1 MNSKIL
7 TLLEFNKILDLLWTL
22 LEFNKILDLLCD
34 QAGSGLAK
42 ERIAQL
48 EPMTNMRMA
57 KDALTETTEA
67 VSVIVHKGSIPVG
80 EIGDI
85 NSIVSM
91 ARRGRCLS
99 MRELLQ
105 VRASIASSRQV
116 KAFLKEDMPEGLK
129 IISEIAGL
137 LDPAVKLERDIY
149 DAIISEDEM
158 SDNASPVLKSI
169 RREMRNKNDLIKS
182 RLQKMVSSSSA
193 KSHLQDAIVTMRNGR
208 YVIPVKREY
217 ISLFPGMV
225 HDQSSTGATLFV
237 EPQAV
242 VTLNNELRQLEHDE
256 QAEITRILE
265 LFSSRVGEH
274 HQSLQNDQR
283 LMAELDFIN
292 AKGKLSVM
300 MDGAEPHLNDENI
313 IDIRTGRHPL
323 IPADKVVPTNI
334 ELGRDW
340 TTLLITGPNTG
351 GKTVTLKTIGL
362 MCLMAQSGLHVPA
375 DERTSLPVL
384 KEIFADIGDE
394 QSIEQS
400 LSTFSS
406 HMKNIIEIFRNAGEG
421 SLVLL
426 DELGAGTDPL
436 EGAALGIAEL
446 ERLKEAGALVAATT
460 HYTELKKYA
469 LSTPGVENASMEF
482 NVETLSPTYKLR
494 VGLPGKSN
502 AFEISEKL
510 GLDKSIIERAAELMG
525 EEQLEFEE
533 AVSRVEAD
541 QAAAEARLAE
551 AGREREAAQEAMS
564 EAEKELAKA
573 RAEAAKI
580 VEDARKK
587 AGVML
592 RDAQGT
598 IDEIASE
605 LRDIQHRKKNAGFN
619 EGHIAGGA
627 AEGRRKLRQA
637 ESALKPADAPKVET
651 IQTGKMPDPEDLK
664 IGMRVKYT
672 KLDQTGDVESI
683 PDSRGN
689 FRIRLGSIR
698 MTVNVKDVVIA
709 ESEPQGNKEK
719 KKAKYGN
726 MSFGKT
732 KTVSTEINLIG
743 MNLDDATDRM
753 NKYIDDA
760 FLAGLKTVN
769 IIHGRGSGILRKGL
783 RAELRRNKHVES
795 YKSAPY
801 DQGGEGNT
809 IVTLVDR
816 T

>member
-7 TLLEFNKILDLLWTL
+7 TLLEFNKILDLLR
-22 LEFNKILDLLCD
+22 D
-34 QAGSGLAK
+34 QAASGLAK

-48 EPMTNMRMA
+48 EPMSNMRMA

-85 NSIVSM
+85 SSIVSM

-105 VRASIASSRQV
+105 VRTSIASSRAV
-116 KAFLKEDMPEGLK
+116 KTFLKEDMPEGLK
-129 IISEIAGL
+129 IIPEIAGL
-137 LDPAVKLERDIY
+137 LDPQVKLEHDIY

-169 RREMRNKNDLIKS
+169 RRDMRNKNDLIKS

-242 VTLNNELRQLEHDE
+242 VTLNNELRQLELDE
-256 QAEITRILE
+256 HAEIVRIRG

-300 MDGAEPHLNDENI
+300 MDGAEPHLNEENI

-362 MCLMAQSGLHVPA
+362 LCLMAQSGLHVPA

-482 NVETLSPTYKLR
+482 NVETLSPTYRLR

-573 RAEAAKI
+573 KAEAAKI
-580 VEDARKK
+580 LEDARKK

-637 ESALKPADAPKVET
+637 ESALRPAEAPKVET

-672 KLDQTGDVESI
+672 KLDQTGDVESL

-709 ESEPQGNKEK
+709 ESEPQGNKDRK
-719 KKAKYGN
+719 KSKYGN

>member
-7 TLLEFNKILDLLWTL
+7 TLLEFNKILDLLR
-22 LEFNKILDLLCD
+22 D

-42 ERIAQL
+42 ERIEQL

-85 NSIVSM
+85 SSIVSM

-105 VRASIASSRQV
+105 VRTSIASSRAV
-116 KAFLKEDMPEGLK
+116 KTFLKEDMPEGLK
-129 IISEIAGL
+129 IIPEIAGL
-137 LDPAVKLERDIY
+137 LDPQVKLEHDIY

-169 RREMRNKNDLIKS
+169 RRDMRNKNDLIKS

-242 VTLNNELRQLEHDE
+242 VTLNNELRQLELDE
-256 QAEITRILE
+256 QAEIVRILE

-300 MDGAEPHLNDENI
+300 MDGAEPHLNEENI
-313 IDIRTGRHPL
+313 IDIKTGRHPL

-362 MCLMAQSGLHVPA
+362 LCLMAQSGLHVPA

-482 NVETLSPTYKLR
+482 NVETLSPTYRLR

-580 VEDARKK
+580 VEEARKK

-605 LRDIQHRKKNAGFN
+605 LRDIQHKKKNAGFN

-637 ESALKPADAPKVET
+637 ESALKPAEAPKVET

-664 IGMRVKYT
+664 VGMRVKYT
-672 KLDQTGDVESI
+672 KLDQTGDVESL

-689 FRIRLGSIR
+689 FRIRLGSIH

-726 MSFGKT
+726 LSFGKT

-743 MNLDDATDRM
+743 MNLDDATDKM

-769 IIHGRGSGILRKGL
+769 IIHDRGSGILRKGL

>member
-7 TLLEFNKILDLLWTL
+7 TLLEFNKILDLLR
-22 LEFNKILDLLCD
+22 DL
-34 QAGSGLAK
+34 AGSGLAK
-42 ERIAQL
+42 ERIVQL

-85 NSIVSM
+85 SSIVSM

-116 KAFLKEDMPEGLK
+116 KAFLREDMPEGLK
-129 IISEIAGL
+129 IIPEIAGL
-137 LDPAVKLERDIY
+137 LDPAVRLEHDIY

-169 RREMRNKNDLIKS
+169 RRDMRNKNDLIKS

-242 VTLNNELRQLEHDE
+242 VTLNNELRQLELDE

-274 HQSLQNDQR
+274 YQSLQNDQR

-292 AKGKLSVM
+292 AKGRLSVM

-313 IDIRTGRHPL
+313 IDIKTGRHPL

-362 MCLMAQSGLHVPA
+362 LCLMAQSGLHVPA

-406 HMKNIIEIFRNAGEG
+406 QMKNIIEIFRNAGDG

-482 NVETLSPTYKLR
+482 NVETLSPTYRLR

-605 LRDIQHRKKNAGFN
+605 LRDIQHKKKNAGFN

-672 KLDQTGDVESI
+672 KLDQTGDVESL

-689 FRIRLGSIR
+689 FKIRLGSIR

-726 MSFGKT
+726 MSFGKA

>member
-7 TLLEFNKILDLLWTL
+7 TLLEFNKILDLLR
-22 LEFNKILDLLCD
+22 D

-42 ERIAQL
+42 ERIVQL
-48 EPMTNMRMA
+48 EPMINMRMA

-85 NSIVSM
+85 SSIVSM

-105 VRASIASSRQV
+105 VRASIAASRAV

-129 IISEIAGL
+129 IIPEIAGL

-169 RREMRNKNDLIKS
+169 RRDMRNKNDLIKS

-242 VTLNNELRQLEHDE
+242 VTLNNELRQLELDE
-256 QAEITRILE
+256 QAEIVRILE

-274 HQSLQNDQR
+274 HQSLVNDQR
-283 LMAELDFIN
+283 MMAELDFIN
-292 AKGKLSVM
+292 AKGRLSVM
-300 MDGAEPHLNDENI
+300 MDGAEPHLNGDNI

-323 IPADKVVPTNI
+323 IPADKVVPTNV

-362 MCLMAQSGLHVPA
+362 LCLMAQSGLHVPA
-375 DERTSLPVL
+375 DEKTSLPVL
-384 KEIFADIGDE
+384 REIFADIGDE

-541 QAAAEARLAE
+541 QAEAEARLAE

-564 EAEKELAKA
+564 EAERELAKA
-573 RAEAAKI
+573 KAEAAKI

-672 KLDQTGDVESI
+672 KLDQTGDVESL

-689 FRIRLGSIR
+689 FGIRLGSIR

-719 KKAKYGN
+719 KKARYGN

-743 MNLDDATDRM
+743 MNLDDATERM

-816 T
+816 K

>member
-7 TLLEFNKILDLLWTL
+7 TLLEFNKILDLLR
-22 LEFNKILDLLCD
+22 D

-42 ERIAQL
+42 ERIVQL

-85 NSIVSM
+85 SSIVSM

-129 IISEIAGL
+129 VISEIAGL
-137 LDPAVKLERDIY
+137 LDPEVRLEKDIY

-169 RREMRNKNDLIKS
+169 RRDMRNKNDLIKS

-242 VTLNNELRQLEHDE
+242 VTLNNELRQLELDE

-274 HQSLQNDQR
+274 SQSLLNDQR

-300 MDGAEPHLNDENI
+300 MDGAEPQLNGDNI
-313 IDIRTGRHPL
+313 IDIKTGRHPL

-362 MCLMAQSGLHVPA
+362 LCLMAQSGLHVPA

-627 AEGRRKLRQA
+627 AESRRKLRQA

-664 IGMRVKYT
+664 VGMKVKYT
-672 KLDQTGDVESI
+672 KLDQTGDVESL

-709 ESEPQGNKEK
+709 ESAPQGNKEK

-732 KTVSTEINLIG
+732 KNVSTEINLIG
-743 MNLDDATDRM
+743 MNLDDATERM

>member
-7 TLLEFNKILDLLWTL
+7 TLLEFNKITDLLAQ
-22 LEFNKILDLLCD
+22 
-34 QAGSGLAK
+34 QAGSALTR

-48 EPMTNMRMA
+48 SPLTNMRMVR
-57 KDALTETTEA
+57 DALTETTEA
-67 VSVIVHKGSIPVG
+67 VSVILYKGNIPAG
-80 EIGDI
+80 DTGDI
-85 NSIVSM
+85 SPLTGM
-91 ARRGRCLS
+91 AKKGRILS

-105 VRASIASSRQV
+105 IRSALNAARTV
-116 KAFLKEDMPEGLK
+116 KGFLSEDMPEGLEV
-129 IISEIAGL
+129 IPEIAGL
-137 LDPAVKLERDIY
+137 LEPVPKLEQDIA
-149 DAIISEDEM
+149 DAVISEDEM
-158 SDNASPVLKSI
+158 SDSASPELRAI
-169 RREMRNKNDLIKS
+169 RREINNKNGLIKS
-182 RLQKMVSSSSA
+182 RLQKMISSGSA
-193 KSHLQDAIVTMRNGR
+193 RSHLQDAIVTMRNGR
-208 YVIPVKREY
+208 YVIPVKKEY
-217 ISLFPGMV
+217 VNLFPGMV

-242 VTLNNELRQLEHDE
+242 VNLNNELRQLELDE

-265 LFSSRVGEH
+265 AFSSRVGEH
-274 HQSLQNDQR
+274 AKAIENNQKL
-283 LMAELDFIN
+283 LTELDFIG
-292 AKGKLSVM
+292 AKGRLSVM
-300 MDGAEPHLNDENI
+300 MDGREPHLNEEGF
-313 IDIRTGRHPL
+313 IDIKSGRHPL
-323 IPADKVVPTNI
+323 IPDDKVVPVNA
-334 ELGRDW
+334 ELGREW

-362 MCLMAQSGLHVPA
+362 LCLMAQSGLHIPA
-375 DERTSLPVL
+375 DENSSMPVL

-406 HMKNIIEIFRNAGEG
+406 HMKNIIEIFEKAGEG

-446 ERLKEAGALVAATT
+446 ERLKEAGCLIAATT

-482 NVETLSPTYKLR
+482 DVETLSPTYRLR

-510 GLDKSIIERAAELMG
+510 GLSKDIITRAAELLG
-525 EEQLEFEE
+525 EEQLEFEQ

-541 QAAAEARLAE
+541 QAEAEAALAE
-551 AGREREAAQEAMS
+551 AGREREAAHEAVS
-564 EAEKELAKA
+564 EAEKELAEA
-573 RAEAAKI
+573 RSEAAKI

-587 AGVML
+587 AGAML

-598 IDEIASE
+598 IDDITAE
-605 LRDIQHRKKNAGFN
+605 LRDIQRRKKDAGFN

-627 AEGRRKLRQA
+627 AESRKKLRQA
-637 ESALKPADAPKVET
+637 ESALKPAKAPRPET
-651 IQTGKMPDPEDLK
+651 LQTGKTPDPSD
-664 IGMRVKYT
+664 IRVGMRVRCT
-672 KLDQTGDVESI
+672 KFDQAGDVETL
-683 PDSRGN
+683 PDARGN
-689 FRIRLGSIR
+689 LRIRLGSIK
-698 MTVNVKDVVIA
+698 TDVSIRDIVIA

-719 KKAKYGN
+719 KKAKYGS

-732 KTVSTEINLIG
+732 KTVRPEINLIG
-743 MNLDDATDRM
+743 KDLDEATDLM

-760 FLAGLKTVN
+760 FLAGLVTVH
-769 IIHGRGSGILRKGL
+769 IIHGRGEGILRKGL
-783 RAELRRNKHVES
+783 RAELAKNRHVKS

-801 DQGGEGNT
+801 NDGGEGCT
-809 IVTLVDR
+809 IVELKGR
-816 T
+816 K

>member
-7 TLLEFNKILDLLWTL
+7 TLLEFNKILDLLR
-22 LEFNKILDLLCD
+22 D

-42 ERIAQL
+42 ERIEQL

-85 NSIVSM
+85 SSIVSM

-105 VRASIASSRQV
+105 VRTSIASSRAV
-116 KAFLKEDMPEGLK
+116 KTFLKEDMPEGLK
-129 IISEIAGL
+129 IIPEIAGL
-137 LDPAVKLERDIY
+137 LDPQVKLEHDIY

-169 RREMRNKNDLIKS
+169 RRDMRNKNDLIKS

-242 VTLNNELRQLEHDE
+242 VTLNNELRQLELDE
-256 QAEITRILE
+256 QAEIVRILE

-300 MDGAEPHLNDENI
+300 MDGAEPHLNEENI
-313 IDIRTGRHPL
+313 IDIKTGRHPL

-362 MCLMAQSGLHVPA
+362 LCLMAQSGLHVPA

-482 NVETLSPTYKLR
+482 NVETLSPTYRLR

-580 VEDARKK
+580 VEEARKK

-605 LRDIQHRKKNAGFN
+605 LRDIQHKKKNAGFN

-637 ESALKPADAPKVET
+637 ESALKPAEAPKVET

-664 IGMRVKYT
+664 VGMRVKYT
-672 KLDQTGDVESI
+672 KLDQTGDVESL

-689 FRIRLGSIR
+689 FRIRLGSIH

-726 MSFGKT
+726 LSFGKT

-743 MNLDDATDRM
+743 MNLDDATDKM

>member
-7 TLLEFNKILDLLWTL
+7 TLLEFNKILDLLR
-22 LEFNKILDLLCD
+22 D

-67 VSVIVHKGSIPVG
+67 VSVSVHKGSIPVG

-116 KAFLKEDMPEGLK
+116 KAFLKEDMPDGLK
-129 IISEIAGL
+129 VISEIAGL
-137 LDPAVKLERDIY
+137 LDPEVKLEKDIY

-169 RREMRNKNDLIKS
+169 RRDMRNKNDLIKS

-242 VTLNNELRQLEHDE
+242 VTLNNELRQLEMDE

-274 HQSLQNDQR
+274 HQSLMNDQR

-300 MDGAEPHLNDENI
+300 MDGAEPQLNGDNI
-313 IDIRTGRHPL
+313 IDIKTGRHPL

-362 MCLMAQSGLHVPA
+362 LCLMAQSGLHVPA

-384 KEIFADIGDE
+384 NEIFADIGDE

-598 IDEIASE
+598 IDEITSE

-627 AEGRRKLRQA
+627 AESRKKLRQA

-651 IQTGKMPDPEDLK
+651 IQTGKMPDPDDLK

-672 KLDQTGDVESI
+672 KLDQTGDVESL

-732 KTVSTEINLIG
+732 KTVGTEINLIG

>member
-7 TLLEFNKILDLLWTL
+7 TLLEFNKIIGLLR
-22 LEFNKILDLLCD
+22 E

-42 ERIAQL
+42 ERIDSL
-48 EPMTNMRMA
+48 EPMTNARMA

-67 VSVIVHKGSIPVG
+67 VSVISYKGSIPIG

-85 NSIVSM
+85 SGIVSM

-105 VRASIASSRQV
+105 IRVSIASSRQV
-116 KAFLKEDMPEGLK
+116 KAFLKTDMPEGLK
-129 IISEIAGL
+129 LIPEIAGL
-137 LDPAVKLERDIY
+137 LDPVTKLEQDISS
-149 DAIISEDEM
+149 AIISEDEM
-158 SDNASPVLKSI
+158 ADNASPQLRAI
-169 RREMRNKNDLIKS
+169 RRDIRNKNDLIKS
-182 RLQKMVSSSSA
+182 RLQKMISSGSA
-193 KSHLQDAIVTMRNGR
+193 KTHLQDAIVTMRNGR

-237 EPQAV
+237 EPQSV
-242 VTLNNELRQLEHDE
+242 VNLNNELRQLELDE

-274 HQSLQNDQR
+274 HQSLLNDQK
-283 LMAELDFIN
+283 LLAELDFIN
-292 AKGKLSVM
+292 AKGKLSCGM
-300 MDGAEPHLNDENI
+300 EGAEPQLNEDGV

-323 IPADKVVPTNI
+323 IPADKVVPINV
-334 ELGRDW
+334 ELGRDF

-362 MCLMAQSGLHVPA
+362 LCLMAQSGLHIPA
-375 DERTSLPVL
+375 DEKSSLPVL
-384 KEIFADIGDE
+384 KEVFADIGDE

-406 HMKNIIEIFRNAGEG
+406 HMKNIIEIFENAGEG

-510 GLDKSIIERAAELMG
+510 GLDKSIIDRAAELLG

-541 QAAAEARLAE
+541 QARAEEKLAE
-551 AGREREAAQEAMS
+551 AGREIEAAHEVKT

-573 RAEAAKI
+573 RDEAAKI
-580 VEDARKK
+580 VEEARRK
-587 AGVML
+587 AGGML

-598 IDEIASE
+598 IDEITAE
-605 LRDIQHRKKNAGFN
+605 LRDIQRKNKNAGFN

-627 AEGRRKLRQA
+627 ADGRRKLRQA
-637 ESALKPADAPKVET
+637 ESALKPAKAPQVET
-651 IQTGKMPDPEDLK
+651 IQTGKTPEPQDIK
-664 IGMRVKYT
+664 VGMRVKYL
-672 KLDQTGDVESI
+672 KLGQTGDVESL

-689 FRIRLGSIR
+689 VKLRLGSIR
-698 MTVNVKDVVIA
+698 MDVNIKDLVIA
-709 ESEPQGNKEK
+709 ESEPQGHKEK
-719 KKAKYGN
+719 NRARYGDL
-726 MSFGKT
+726 SFGKS
-732 KTVSTEINLIG
+732 KTIKTEINLIG
-743 MNLDDATDRM
+743 KNLEEACDLV

-760 FLAGLKTVN
+760 FLAGLKTVHV
-769 IIHGRGSGILRKGL
+769 IHGRGEGILRSGI
-783 RAELRRNKHVES
+783 RQELSRNKHVKS
-795 YKSAPY
+795 FRSAPY
-801 DQGGEGNT
+801 NEGGDGCTVVE
-809 IVTLVDR
+809 LKDR
-816 T
+816 K

>member
-7 TLLEFNKILDLLWTL
+7 TLLEFNKILDLLR
-22 LEFNKILDLLCD
+22 D

-42 ERIAQL
+42 ERIVQL

-85 NSIVSM
+85 SSIVSM

-105 VRASIASSRQV
+105 VRTSIASSRAV
-116 KAFLKEDMPEGLK
+116 KTFLKEDMPEGLK
-129 IISEIAGL
+129 IIPEIAGL
-137 LDPAVKLERDIY
+137 LDPQVKLEHDIY

-169 RREMRNKNDLIKS
+169 RRDMRNKNDLIKS

-242 VTLNNELRQLEHDE
+242 VTLNNELRQLELDE
-256 QAEITRILE
+256 QAEIVRILE

-300 MDGAEPHLNDENI
+300 MDGAEPHLNEENI
-313 IDIRTGRHPL
+313 IDIKTGRHPL

-362 MCLMAQSGLHVPA
+362 LCLMAQSGLHVPA

-482 NVETLSPTYKLR
+482 NVETLSPTYRLR

-580 VEDARKK
+580 VEEARKK

-605 LRDIQHRKKNAGFN
+605 LRDIQHKKKNAGFN

-637 ESALKPADAPKVET
+637 ESALKPAEAPKVET
-651 IQTGKMPDPEDLK
+651 LQTGKMPDPEVLK
-664 IGMRVKYT
+664 VGMRVKYT
-672 KLDQTGDVESI
+672 KLDQTGDVESL

-689 FRIRLGSIR
+689 FRIRLGSIH

-726 MSFGKT
+726 LSFGKT

-743 MNLDDATDRM
+743 MNLDDATDKM

>member
-7 TLLEFNKILDLLWTL
+7 TLLEFNKILDLLR
-22 LEFNKILDLLCD
+22 D

-42 ERIAQL
+42 ERIEQL
-48 EPMTNMRMA
+48 EPMTNLRMA

-85 NSIVSM
+85 SSIVSM

-105 VRASIASSRQV
+105 VRTSIASSRAV
-116 KAFLKEDMPEGLK
+116 KTFLKEDMPEGLK
-129 IISEIAGL
+129 IIPEIAGL
-137 LDPAVKLERDIY
+137 LDPQVKLEHDIY

-169 RREMRNKNDLIKS
+169 RRDMRNKNDLIKS

-242 VTLNNELRQLEHDE
+242 VTLNNELRQLELDE
-256 QAEITRILE
+256 HAEIVRILE

-300 MDGAEPHLNDENI
+300 MDGAEPHLNEENI

-362 MCLMAQSGLHVPA
+362 LCLMAQSGLHVPA

-482 NVETLSPTYKLR
+482 NVETLSPTYRLR

-637 ESALKPADAPKVET
+637 ESALRPAEAPKVET

-672 KLDQTGDVESI
+672 KLDQTGDVESL

-689 FRIRLGSIR
+689 FRLRLGSIR

-709 ESEPQGNKEK
+709 ESEPQGNKDRK
-719 KKAKYGN
+719 KSKYGN

-760 FLAGLKTVN
+760 FLAGLKTVS

>member
-7 TLLEFNKILDLLWTL
+7 TLLEFNKILDLLR
-22 LEFNKILDLLCD
+22 DL
-34 QAGSGLAK
+34 AGSGLAK
-42 ERIAQL
+42 ERIVQL

-85 NSIVSM
+85 SSIVSM

-129 IISEIAGL
+129 IIPEIASL

-169 RREMRNKNDLIKS
+169 RRDMRNKNDLIKS

-242 VTLNNELRQLEHDE
+242 VTLNNELRQLELDE
-256 QAEITRILE
+256 QAEIVRILE

-292 AKGKLSVM
+292 AKGRLSVM
-300 MDGAEPHLNDENI
+300 MDGAEPQLNDENI

-362 MCLMAQSGLHVPA
+362 LCLMAQSGLHVPA

-605 LRDIQHRKKNAGFN
+605 LRDIQHKKKNAGFN

-689 FRIRLGSIR
+689 FKIRLGSIH

-719 KKAKYGN
+719 KKPN
-726 MSFGKT
+726 T
-732 KTVSTEINLIG
+732 
-743 MNLDDATDRM
+743 ATCRSE
-753 NKYIDDA
+753 KP
-760 FLAGLKTVN
+760 
-769 IIHGRGSGILRKGL
+769 R
-783 RAELRRNKHVES
+783 
-795 YKSAPY
+795 
-801 DQGGEGNT
+801 Q
-809 IVTLVDR
+809 
-816 T
+816 

>member
-7 TLLEFNKILDLLWTL
+7 TLLEFNKILDLLR
-22 LEFNKILDLLCD
+22 DL
-34 QAGSGLAK
+34 AGSGLAK
-42 ERIAQL
+42 ERIVQL

-85 NSIVSM
+85 SSIVSM

-116 KAFLKEDMPEGLK
+116 KAFLREDMPEGLK
-129 IISEIAGL
+129 IIPEIAGL
-137 LDPAVKLERDIY
+137 LDPAVRLEHDIY

-169 RREMRNKNDLIKS
+169 RRDMRNKNELIKS

-242 VTLNNELRQLEHDE
+242 VTLNNELRQLELDE

-274 HQSLQNDQR
+274 YQSLQNDQR

-292 AKGKLSVM
+292 AKGRLSVM
-300 MDGAEPHLNDENI
+300 MDGAEPQLNDENI
-313 IDIRTGRHPL
+313 IDIKTGRHPL

-362 MCLMAQSGLHVPA
+362 LCLMAQSGLHVPA

-482 NVETLSPTYKLR
+482 NVETLSPTYRLR

-605 LRDIQHRKKNAGFN
+605 LRDIQHKKKNAGFN

-672 KLDQTGDVESI
+672 KLDQTGDVESL

-689 FRIRLGSIR
+689 FKIRLGSIR

-726 MSFGKT
+726 MSFGKA